1 MKIDVDTKERL
12 KVALIFMLQSYK
24 VAMGSMLLLFVPQ
37 KCGNNVCSLTDN
49 LTKTEAMH
57 VSTLFFNF
65 LSLLAFTLCY
75 TAELHRENW
84 CVHHLDIDKDFGD
97 NNLIN
102 VLKEH
107 PEFDKALTKYNDRY
121 YYTSISASGIY
132 AINLLMSSIVLFN
145 NSAGSTTLTSYLGFV
160 LLIIMKLYNSV
171 YISTDSKKN
180 DRAFSAYMTEFQSFN
195 VIDVDH
201 RTPENGIE
209 ITEINI
215 EEKDEDDMDDNN
227 PLPKPLVPQLEMVI

>member
-1 MKIDVDTKERL
+1 MKIDVDTKERF
-12 KVALIFMLQSYK
+12 KVALIFLLQSYK

-37 KCGNNVCSLTDN
+37 KCDDSVCSLIDN

-65 LSLLAFTLCY
+65 LSLFAFSLCY
-75 TAELHRENW
+75 TCELNRENW
-84 CVHHLDIDKDFGD
+84 CVHHLDIDKNFGD
-97 NNLIN
+97 NNLVN
-102 VLKEH
+102 VLKDN

-160 LLIIMKLYNSV
+160 ILILMKLYNSV

-201 RTPENGIE
+201 RTPDNSIE

-215 EEKDEDDMDDNN
+215 KENEEENNN
-227 PLPKPLVPQLEMVI
+227 PLPKPLIASLEIVI

>member
-12 KVALIFMLQSYK
+12 KVTLIFMLQSYK

-65 LSLLAFTLCY
+65 LSLFAFTLCY
-75 TAELHRENW
+75 TSELQRENW
-84 CVHHLDIDKDFGD
+84 CVHHLDIDKNFGD
-97 NNLIN
+97 NHLVN
-102 VLKEH
+102 VLKDK
-107 PEFDKALTKYNDRY
+107 PEFDKALTKFNDRY
-121 YYTSISASGIY
+121 YYSSLSASGIY

-160 LLIIMKLYNSV
+160 ILILMKLYNSV
-171 YISTDSKKN
+171 YISMDSKKN

-215 EEKDEDDMDDNN
+215 EENEEENDNN
-227 PLPKPLVPQLEMVI
+227 PLPKPLVPALEMVI